1 MRRKIINRFAI
12 LLLTPIVLFLLLAI
26 LLYIPPVQ
34 NWAVKQVASY
44 ASGKTGM
51 DISVDNV
58 HLAFPL
64 DLKIEGFKMIQP
76 NDSLPQVKDTVAD
89 VRKLIVDIQAMPL
102 LKSKVEIDALEFTDT
117 KVNTTNFIP
126 SARIKGRLGRLYL
139 QSHGIDIS
147 KESVRVNTAKIEQAQ
162 IDIALSDTVPP
173 DTTESKADWKINID
187 KIDLSATDFTLH
199 LPGDTMSIHTN
210 MDKATAK
217 SAYLGL
223 KDGIYKVG
231 TLDWHG
237 GELNYDMNYVAH
249 SKGFDASHIA
259 MTDIFL
265 GVDFFCF

>member
-1 MRRKIINRFAI
+1 MRRKIINWFAI

-139 QSHGIDIS
+139 QSLQQDRRSRRHRILLCP
-147 KESVRVNTAKIEQAQ
+147 Q
-162 IDIALSDTVPP
+162 PP
-173 DTTESKADWKINID
+173 
-187 KIDLSATDFTLH
+187 
-199 LPGDTMSIHTN
+199 LPLQTSMSHEPQ
-210 MDKATAK
+210 
-217 SAYLGL
+217 GL
-223 KDGIYKVG
+223 MI
-231 TLDWHG
+231 
-237 GELNYDMNYVAH
+237 
-249 SKGFDASHIA
+249 
-259 MTDIFL
+259 
-265 GVDFFCF
+265 